1 MNQDAAAEI
10 SRTEFAEDDL
20 FVRPAWYA
28 LHTRSRHEK
37 VAEDLLTRK
46 KMETFLPLRNIKRRW
61 SDRVK
66 EISEPLFKGYL
77 FVRAPLVRR
86 VEILQTKGVVRFIGF
101 GRVPSPV
108 PENDLIALR
117 RFIDED
123 IAVDPFP
130 YLKEGERVVI
140 RSGPFR
146 GVQGFLVCKKNTFR
160 LVISLDLITQS
171 ASIEIDS
178 AAVDPLS

>member
-1 MNQDAAAEI
+1 MKRDIAAEI
-10 SRTEFAEDDL
+10 AGTEFAEHDL

-46 KMETFLPLRNIKRRW
+46 KIETFLPLRNIKRRW

-66 EISEPLFKGYL
+66 EISEPLFKGYV
-77 FVRAPLVRR
+77 FVHAPLVRR

-101 GRVPSPV
+101 GRIPSTV
-108 PENDLIALR
+108 SENELNALR
-117 RFIDED
+117 RFIDEN

-130 YLKEGERVVI
+130 YLKEGERVVV
-140 RSGPFR
+140 RSGPFQ
-146 GVQGFLVCKKNTFR
+146 GVQGFLVCKKNKYR

-178 AAVDPLS
+178 AAVEPLY